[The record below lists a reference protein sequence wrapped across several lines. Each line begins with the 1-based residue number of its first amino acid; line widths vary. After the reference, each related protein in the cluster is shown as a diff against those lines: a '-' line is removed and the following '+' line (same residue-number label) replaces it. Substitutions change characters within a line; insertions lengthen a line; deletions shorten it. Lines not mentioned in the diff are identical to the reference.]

1 MEAGKMTTTSRGM
14 AILRDP
20 RLNKSTAFTET
31 EREALGLLG
40 LLPEGID
47 TEETQIQRVHAQ
59 LSQKPNDLEKYIYL
73 SQLQDA
79 DETLFY
85 RVLMSE
91 PAQFLPLVYT
101 PTVGEACLRFGHII
115 RRPKGLYVSIKRK
128 GRVREILRNWPNRD
142 VRFIVVTSGERILGL
157 GDLGANGMG
166 IPIGKLALYTA
177 CAGVPPQFALPVMM
191 DCGTNNESLLRDP
204 LYLGL
209 RQTRPAKAE
218 LDEFVDEFVAAVQ
231 EEFPN
236 CCIQFED
243 WAGVDAVRLLARY
256 RDKVCCFND
265 DMQGTAA
272 VALAGLLCAMRI
284 VGGKLSQQKF
294 LFLGAGSAGVG
305 IADLLTQVMASEGLS
320 LEEARA
326 RISMFDVNGLLE
338 SSRKDLLDFQKPYA
352 HQHAPTKDFV
362 EAIES
367 IKPIAIIGVSTVP
380 KAFNQR
386 VIEAM
391 ARVNQRPIIFP
402 YSNPTSH
409 LECTAEEAYR
419 WSQGRAIFASGSPFP
434 PVRFGDRTFVPGQG
448 NNVYIFPAMGLAVYA
463 TRAKRVTDDM
473 FIAAARAVAEQVTQA
488 ELDVGLIYPPQSMI
502 LDTELHAAG
511 RVAEVIFARNLAR
524 VDRPADIEVFIRQHL
539 YKPEYQTL
547 V

>member
-1 MEAGKMTTTSRGM
+1 
-14 AILRDP
+14 
-20 RLNKSTAFTET
+20 
-31 EREALGLLG
+31 
-40 LLPEGID
+40 
-47 TEETQIQRVHAQ
+47 
-59 LSQKPNDLEKYIYL
+59 
-73 SQLQDA
+73 
-79 DETLFY
+79 
-85 RVLMSE
+85 
-91 PAQFLPLVYT
+91 
-101 PTVGEACLRFGHII
+101 
-115 RRPKGLYVSIKRK
+115 
-128 GRVREILRNWPNRD
+128 

-209 RQTRPAKAE
+209 RQTRPAKAD

-231 EEFPN
+231 EELPN

-243 WAGVDAVRLLARY
+243 WAGVDAVRLLGRY

-272 VALAGLLCAMRI
+272 VALAGLLGAMRI
-284 VGGKLSQQKF
+284 VGGKLSQQKV
-294 LFLGAGSAGVG
+294 LFLGSGSAGVG

-367 IKPIAIIGVSTVP
+367 IMPIAIIGVSTVA

-434 PVRFGDRTFVPGQG
+434 PVRFADRTFVPGQG

-463 TRAKRVTDDM
+463 TRAKRLTDDM
-473 FIAAARAVAEQVTQA
+473 FIAAARAVAQQVTQA

-502 LDTELHAAG
+502 LETELHAAG

>member
-1 MEAGKMTTTSRGM
+1 MTTTLRGL
-14 AILRDP
+14 ALLRDP
-20 RLNKSTAFTET
+20 QLNKSTAFTEA

-47 TEETQIQRVHAQ
+47 SEETQLQRVHLQ
-59 LSQKPNDLEKYIYL
+59 LSKKPNDLEKYIYL
-73 SQLQDA
+73 SQLQDT

-85 RVLMSE
+85 RVLMSD

-101 PTVGEACLRFGHII
+101 PTVGEACLQFGHII
-115 RRPKGLYVSIKRK
+115 RRPKGLYLSIKRK
-128 GRVREILRNWPNRD
+128 GRVREVLRNWPQKD
-142 VRFIVVTSGERILGL
+142 VRFIVVTSGGRILGL
-157 GDLGANGMG
+157 GDLGANGTG

-177 CAGVPPQFALPVMM
+177 CAGIPPQYSLPILM
-191 DCGTNNESLLRDP
+191 DCGTNNDALLRDP

-209 RQTRPAKAE
+209 RQTRPAIAE
-218 LDEFVDEFVAAVQ
+218 LDEFVDEFVTAVQ

-236 CCIQFED
+236 CCVQFED

-265 DMQGTAA
+265 DIQGTAA
-272 VALAGLLCAMRI
+272 VAVAGLLGAMRI
-284 VGGKLSQQKF
+284 AGGKLSDNRF
-294 LFLGAGSAGVG
+294 LFLGAGSAGIG
-305 IADLLTQVMASEGLS
+305 IADMLAQVMASEGLS

-326 RISMFDVNGLLE
+326 QIWLFDVNGLLE
-338 SSRKDLLDFQKPYA
+338 STRKDLLDFQKPYA
-352 HQHAPTKDFV
+352 HRHAPSKDFV

-367 IKPIAIIGVSTVP
+367 IKPIAIIGVSTVA
-380 KAFNQR
+380 KSFNQR

-391 ARVNQRPIIFP
+391 ARVNQHPIIFP

-419 WSQGRAIFASGSPFP
+419 WSEGRAIFASGSPFP

-463 TRAKRVTDDM
+463 TRAKRVTDEM
-473 FIAAARAVAEQVTQA
+473 FIAAARAVAEQVTAA
-488 ELDVGLIYPPQSMI
+488 ELEVGLIYPPQSTI
-502 LDTELHAAG
+502 LNTELHAAE

-524 VDRPADIEVFIRQHL
+524 VDRPADIEKFIRQHL
-539 YKPEYQTL
+539 YKPEYRTL

>member
-1 MEAGKMTTTSRGM
+1 MTTTPRGL
-14 AILRDP
+14 ALLRDP
-20 RLNKSTAFTET
+20 QLNKSTAFTEA

-40 LLPEGID
+40 LLPAGID
-47 TEETQIQRVHAQ
+47 SEETQLQRVHLQ
-59 LSQKPNDLEKYIYL
+59 LAKKPNDLEKYIYL
-73 SQLQDA
+73 SQLQDT

-85 RVLMSE
+85 RVLMSD

-101 PTVGEACLRFGHII
+101 PTVGEACLQFGHII
-115 RRPKGLYVSIKRK
+115 RRPKGLYLSIKRK
-128 GRVREILRNWPNRD
+128 GRVREILRNWPKQD

-177 CAGVPPQFALPVMM
+177 CAGIPPQYSLPILI
-191 DCGTNNESLLRDP
+191 DCGTNNDTLLRDP

-209 RQTRPAKAE
+209 RQTRPAIAE
-218 LDEFVDEFVAAVQ
+218 LDEFVEEFVTAVQ

-243 WAGVDAVRLLARY
+243 WAGVDAVRLLNRY

-272 VALAGLLCAMRI
+272 VALAGLLGAMRI
-284 VGGKLSQQKF
+284 AGGKLSEQRF
-294 LFLGAGSAGVG
+294 LFLGAGSAGIG
-305 IADLLTQVMASEGLS
+305 IADMLAQVMASEGLS

-326 RISMFDVNGLLE
+326 RIWLFDVNGLLE
-338 SSRKDLLDFQKPYA
+338 SARKDLLDFQKPYA
-352 HQHAPTKDFV
+352 HQHAPTRDFV
-362 EAIES
+362 EAIEA
-367 IKPIAIIGVSTVP
+367 IKPIAIIGVSTVA

-409 LECTAEEAYR
+409 LECTAQEAYR
-419 WSQGRAIFASGSPFP
+419 WSEGRAIFASGSPFP
-434 PVRFGDRTFVPGQG
+434 PVRFRDRTFVPGQG
-448 NNVYIFPAMGLAVYA
+448 NNVYIFPAIGLAVYA
-463 TRAKRVTDDM
+463 TRARRVTDEM
-473 FIAAARAVAEQVTQA
+473 FIAAARAVAEQVTPA
-488 ELDVGLIYPPQSMI
+488 ELDVGLIYPPQSAI
-502 LDTELHAAG
+502 LDTELHAAE

-524 VDRPADIEVFIRQHL
+524 VDRPADIGGFIRQQL
-539 YKPEYQTL
+539 YKPQYQSL